1 MEPHHFLQIQTD
13 YFMVFEDII
22 QVLLTLKGDPV
33 LCREGR
39 AEEGA
44 GITALD
50 FAGVTLNTRIRQ
62 FGIFVDLP
70 LSSLC
75 QSLVGRTF
83 WDQISSPLEPLPA

>member
-1 MEPHHFLQIQTD
+1 MKYLRTSTRTTKQKGD
-13 YFMVFEDII
+13 MI

-50 FAGVTLNTRIRQ
+50 FAGVTLNTRTRRL
-62 FGIFVDLP
+62 GIFVNLP
-70 LSSLC
+70 LSSPC
-75 QSLVGRTF
+75 QSLVGKTF
-83 WDQISSPLEPLPA
+83 WDQIS